1 MNTYRSNRLT
11 ATPALLWRRFQ
22 YWRAMR
28 LYGRVVRLRDQAETL
43 FARANRL
50 MGRNVQPPM
59 PLFDRDREGR

>member
-22 YWRAMR
+22 CWRAMR